1 MQASLQPRLA
11 SVRDFMSKHVQTI
24 SSSSTVEEAIK
35 KMAKRNVGSLVVMG
49 GSGPMGVLSERDLVS
64 KLVATGRTPEKTLVT
79 DVMSGQITRFH
90 PEQSLREAAETMNSL
105 RNRLLVFEDD
115 QMMGI
120 VTATDI
126 VRGIHEMNYT
136 FDIDKGTMKSV
147 YTVKNETSLK
157 EAIEVMSQ
165 LRIGSLITMKNDEP
179 DGIFTEWDLVRN
191 VLGPHL
197 ALDSNVGDQASRPL
211 ITAEEGIGGRQ
222 AAGIMTIN
230 RIKRLPLTRRGVIAG
245 IVTARDLVEAF
256 AYSWPTNATSTPS

>member
-1 MQASLQPRLA
+1 MQASIQPRLA

-24 SSSSTVEEAIK
+24 SSGSTVDEAIN
-35 KMAKRNVGSLVVMG
+35 KMAKHNVGSLVVMG
-49 GSGPMGVLSERDLVS
+49 GLGPKGLLSERDLVS
-64 KLVATGRTPEKTLVT
+64 KLVATGKTPEKTLVT
-79 DVMSGQITRFH
+79 EVMSGQITRFH
-90 PEQSLREAAETMNSL
+90 PEQSLREAAQIMNSL

-115 QMMGI
+115 HIIGI

-191 VLGPHL
+191 VLAPHL
-197 ALDSNVGDQASRPL
+197 ALESHVGDQASRPL
-211 ITAEEGIGGRQ
+211 MTAEEGIGGRQ
-222 AAGIMTIN
+222 AASIMTIN
-230 RIKRLPLTRRGVIAG
+230 HIKRLPLTRRGVIAG

-256 AYSWPTNATSTPS
+256 ACSQTTDAIRTRS